1 MNPSTNPI
9 CHAGRNLSSEHT
21 AMGSFDAP
29 CSLLNNDTL
38 DFFSTS
44 DLALFGVVLSTFAFG
59 FVWVS
64 SSQSGS
70 DSEQL
75 YFKMSPTTQLIK
87 RLFPLLCNCS

>member
-1 MNPSTNPI
+1 MNPSTNTI
-9 CHAGRNLSSEHT
+9 CHEGRNLSSEHI

-38 DFFSTS
+38 GFFSTS

-64 SSQSGS
+64 ESGS
-70 DSEQL
+70 DSVQL
-75 YFKMSPTTQLIK
+75 YFKMSPAIQLLK

>member
-1 MNPSTNPI
+1 
-9 CHAGRNLSSEHT
+9 
-21 AMGSFDAP
+21 MGSFDAP

-38 DFFSTS
+38 GFFSTS

-64 SSQSGS
+64 ESGS
-70 DSEQL
+70 DSVQL
-75 YFKMSPTTQLIK
+75 YFKMSPAIQLLK